1 MGSLSIS
8 HWLIVLFVVILVFG
22 TKKLRGMG
30 SDLGGAIKDFKEG
43 MKTDEKDSINQD
55 RPASVE
61 RQEVS

>member
-1 MGSLSIS
+1 
-8 HWLIVLFVVILVFG
+8 VVILVFG

-55 RPASVE
+55 RPASDE
-61 RQEVS
+61 RKEVS